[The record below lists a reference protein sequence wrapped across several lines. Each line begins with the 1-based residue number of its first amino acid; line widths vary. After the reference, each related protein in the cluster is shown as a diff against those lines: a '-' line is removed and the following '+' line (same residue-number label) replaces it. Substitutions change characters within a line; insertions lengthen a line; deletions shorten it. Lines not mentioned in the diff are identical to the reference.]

1 MESTLELTKCGS
13 GLSWKKL
20 GKMLNDER
28 PTLKVGKSGLKGFS
42 GASAVKNPLAMQEQK
57 EMQVPPL
64 DQEDPLEQEMATHF
78 QYSCL
83 ENPKD
88 RGAWGTT
95 VHGVTK
101 NQTRLEQ
108 LGTYTQGRSEVW
120 AEAWG
125 ARAGGHKWWEL
136 SLTGPTPGSESGDL
150 ALVRL
155 MAGGPS
161 SIPVKPGG
169 GEPRDK
175 SLLVSKGNGLG
186 SKIYGTYSSAGKGTV
201 QSYYLNYIQ
210 A

>member
-42 GASAVKNPLAMQEQK
+42 GVSAVKKPPAVQEQK

-64 DQEDPLEQEMATHF
+64 DQEEPLEQEMATHF

-95 VHGVTK
+95 VHGITK
-101 NQTRLEQ
+101 NQTQLEQ
-108 LGTYTQGRSEVW
+108 LGTHTQGRSEVW

-125 ARAGGHKWWEL
+125 PGRRAQTVGAG
-136 SLTGPTPGSESGDL
+136 LTGPTPGSESGDL
-150 ALVRL
+150 ASLQL
-155 MAGGPS
+155 MVGGPS

-175 SLLVSKGNGLG
+175 SLLVSKGNGPG
-186 SKIYGTYSSAGKGTV
+186 SKIYGTHSSAGKGTV